1 MYKLLS
7 NLKIDLDSQ
16 QTELFDK
23 YINLFKN
30 YNRFVNLISRKE
42 TDYVFE
48 KHIYD
53 SLAVNLFF
61 NKYQTGNKIID
72 VGTGGGFPSLPMAI
86 CYKDKNITAIDSV
99 GKKINFIKITKEK
112 LKLDNINP
120 LCIRVED
127 LEQKYRSYYDVGVS
141 RAMAELRIILEYTIP
156 YIKPGGYFVAY
167 KSIKSD
173 EEINSASD
181 ALKKLNSVVVDT
193 LEYKLPLLYDNVRNL
208 IIIRKEAETEI
219 TYPRKNGLIKK
230 NPL

>member
-99 GKKINFIKITKEK
+99 GKKINFINTIFKY
-112 LKLDNINP
+112 
-120 LCIRVED
+120 LCTIIMLLIIVI
-127 LEQKYRSYYDVGVS
+127 L
-141 RAMAELRIILEYTIP
+141 IIL
-156 YIKPGGYFVAY
+156 IKIVPTV
-167 KSIKSD
+167 
-173 EEINSASD
+173 
-181 ALKKLNSVVVDT
+181 
-193 LEYKLPLLYDNVRNL
+193 
-208 IIIRKEAETEI
+208 
-219 TYPRKNGLIKK
+219 
-230 NPL
+230 